1 MKITTLLFQGL
12 SIFIYQIKTMNVYD
26 YETNKTYPDFNPK
39 ASQEPQ
45 AYGSKKT
52 LKLKHNFLMKL
63 KFVKCWE
70 KRWNDSIQLQ
80 AL

>member
-1 MKITTLLFQGL
+1 
-12 SIFIYQIKTMNVYD
+12 MNVYD

-70 KRWNDSIQLQ
+70 KR
-80 AL
+80 